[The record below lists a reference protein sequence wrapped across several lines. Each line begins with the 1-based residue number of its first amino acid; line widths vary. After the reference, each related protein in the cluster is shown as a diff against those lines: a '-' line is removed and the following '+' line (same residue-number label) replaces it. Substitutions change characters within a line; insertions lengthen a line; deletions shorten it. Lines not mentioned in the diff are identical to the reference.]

1 MLNPLKLKMFICKM
15 LTCWISPS
23 GKRKLVRE
31 FLFWFSLKDY
41 HRFKRSNY
49 HIVSLGSSCLTRALL
64 VASGVK
70 PRRFYGEKSC
80 PFDLCRS
87 NDFKRI
93 VELIESNFSDFFEN
107 INLDAFPHDDKLTVK
122 QFKKR
127 YQKRIQNFLN
137 IHNSDKVVYYVY
149 SNFEKVP
156 ETDEIKGLY
165 QVLKAKRGAK
175 PFELILLTS
184 RLIDVPKILQ
194 IPYDIQIDDGK
205 AIEYIIN
212 RYKDY
217 NNKYTVFG
225 DYMKEKLKEII
236 YHP

>member
-15 LTCWISPS
+15 LTCWISPP

-31 FLFWFSLKDY
+31 FLFCFSLKDY

-127 YQKRIQNFLN
+127 YQKRIQYFLN
-137 IHNSDKVVYYVY
+137 IHN
-149 SNFEKVP
+149 
-156 ETDEIKGLY
+156 
-165 QVLKAKRGAK
+165 
-175 PFELILLTS
+175 
-184 RLIDVPKILQ
+184 
-194 IPYDIQIDDGK
+194 
-205 AIEYIIN
+205 
-212 RYKDY
+212 
-217 NNKYTVFG
+217 
-225 DYMKEKLKEII
+225 
-236 YHP
+236 